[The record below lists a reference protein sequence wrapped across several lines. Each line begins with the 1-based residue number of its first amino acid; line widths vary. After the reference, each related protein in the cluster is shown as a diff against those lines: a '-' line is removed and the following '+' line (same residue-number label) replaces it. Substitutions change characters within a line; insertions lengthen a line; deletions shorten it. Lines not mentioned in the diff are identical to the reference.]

1 MVVIFEL
8 PIPALYTYT
17 SPALVGLEDVPGMP
31 VRGGVE
37 APLARSRCSRA
48 DSNRFYVLQRRVAVS
63 VGEAAMDGFTGAA
76 VESLVALKKQAATW

>member
-1 MVVIFEL
+1 LVVIFEL

-37 APLARSRCSRA
+37 VPSARSRCSRA
-48 DSNRFYVLQRRVAVS
+48 DSNRLQRRIAVS